1 MILLAG
7 DMGLRVSEIARI
19 RAEDFDGP
27 ILLMRGKGRQHRR
40 ADRIVVPASVQR
52 LPMTQAGWW
61 FPSPVKAGEPVCDL
75 QVWKTMR
82 LAMGAAGVDAT
93 PHQLRHRFATHLVR
107 SGVPLS
113 TVSKM
118 MRHRNIAT
126 TQRYVLVDDSDMF
139 AALRMLGETA

>member
-1 MILLAG
+1 
-7 DMGLRVSEIARI
+7 
-19 RAEDFDGP
+19 
-27 ILLMRGKGRQHRR
+27 
-40 ADRIVVPASVQR
+40 
-52 LPMTQAGWW
+52 
-61 FPSPVKAGEPVCDL
+61 
-75 QVWKTMR
+75 MR